1 MASGLAAVLFGLL
14 SAASWGGG
22 DFCGGLA
29 ARRAPVL
36 RVLPVSAL
44 GGMLPLLVLAL
55 LTGERSVAHAGPLL
69 WGAAAGLFGTIG
81 LGALYRGLAAGRAA
95 VVAPTSA
102 VVAAALP
109 ALWGAAS
116 EGLPGPLRLAGFALA
131 LAGVWL
137 IAQTGEPTRGASGL
151 GLALLAGCGFGGFFI
166 LIDRAGE
173 GGTYWPL
180 LAARCVTLA
189 ASLGGALLLRPTGSV
204 RPALPLALLGGV
216 LDAGGNAFFVLAGQA
231 GRLDV
236 AAVLSSLYPATTVL
250 LARLVLGERIA
261 PRQALGIAAVLGA
274 IGLIAV

>member
-1 MASGLAAVLFGLL
+1 MGGGLAAVLFGLL

-29 ARRAPVL
+29 TRRAPVL

-44 GGMLPLLVLAL
+44 GGMLPLLALAL
-55 LTGERSVAHAGPLL
+55 FTGERVGGAAGMG
-69 WGAAAGLFGTIG
+69 WGAAAGLFGTLG
-81 LGALYRGLAAGRAA
+81 LAALYSGLAAGRAA

-109 ALWGAAS
+109 ALWGAFS
-116 EGLPGPLRLAGFALA
+116 EGAPGPLRLAGFGLA
-131 LAGVWL
+131 LVGVWL
-137 IAQTGEPTRGASGL
+137 VAQSGEAGGRAGGL
-151 GLALLAGCGFGGFFI
+151 GLALLAGCGFGAFFI
-166 LIDRAGE
+166 LIHRAGE

-180 LAARCVTLA
+180 LAARSVTLV
-189 ASLGGALLLRPTGSV
+189 ASLGAALALRPQGSA
-204 RPALPLALLGGV
+204 RPALPLALLSGA

-250 LARLVLGERIA
+250 LASLLQGERIA
-261 PRQALGIAAVLGA
+261 PLQAAGIATVLGA
-274 IGLIAV
+274 IALIAP

>member
-1 MASGLAAVLFGLL
+1 LVLFGLL

-29 ARRAPVL
+29 TRRASVL

-44 GGMLPLLVLAL
+44 GGVLPLLALAL
-55 LTGERSVAHAGPLL
+55 LSGEAFLGAGVGPLW
-69 WGAAAGLFGTIG
+69 WGAAAGLFGTLG
-81 LGALYRGLAAGRAA
+81 LAALYRGLAVGRAA
-95 VVAPTSA
+95 IVAPISA
-102 VVAAALP
+102 VLAAALP
-109 ALWGAAS
+109 ALWGATT

-131 LAGVWL
+131 LVGVWL
-137 IAQTGEPTRGASGL
+137 IAQAGEDARGAGGL
-151 GLALLAGCGFGGFFI
+151 ALALLAGCGFGGFFI

-180 LAARCVTLA
+180 LAARGVTLA
-189 ASLGGALLLRPTGSV
+189 ASLTAGLLLRPAGSV
-204 RPALPLALLGGV
+204 RPALPIALLSGA

-250 LARLVLGERIA
+250 LSRLVLGERIA
-261 PRQALGIAAVLGA
+261 PRQAAGIVAVLGA
-274 IGLIAV
+274 IALIAL

>member
-1 MASGLAAVLFGLL
+1 MAPGLAAVIFGLL

-29 ARRAPVL
+29 TRRASVL

-44 GGMLPLLVLAL
+44 GGMLPLLALAL
-55 LTGERSVAHAGPLL
+55 ITGEARP
-69 WGAAAGLFGTIG
+69 AAAGVLWGLCAGVFGTLG
-81 LGALYRGLAAGRAA
+81 LATLYRGLAVGRAA

-116 EGLPGPLRLAGFALA
+116 EGLPGPLRLAGFGLA

-137 IAQTGEPTRGASGL
+137 IAQSGGEQRGTSGL
-151 GLALLAGCGFGGFFI
+151 PLALLAGCGFGGFFI

-173 GGTYWPL
+173 SGTYWPL
-180 LAARCVTLA
+180 VAARLVTLTG
-189 ASLGGALLLRPTGSV
+189 SLGAGLLA
-204 RPALPLALLGGV
+204 RPAGGVGAALRLALLSGA

-261 PRQALGIAAVLGA
+261 PPQGAGIVAVLAA
-274 IGLIAV
+274 IGLIAA